1 MPRRTCGYSA
11 SSYPLH
17 REGTSFSAICQRRI
31 SEWGCALYSSIR
43 SAARALAAFASADA
57 YRRHPLFSSVPS
69 PYHRRTWAASC
80 SDFVTKSED
89 AVELVRRW
97 YGDGTSMVL
106 QWYGDIRG
114 RSGIV
119 FPRSAGAAAPCSRV
133 RPVRLCW
140 LGCAGLS
147 LRWWHGIVDA
157 IPDRRKNRLN
167 GLVHRSAMF
176 LGECSA
182 AFALARNN
190 PEILLPLPANIR
202 RLAYV
207 AA

>member
-1 MPRRTCGYSA
+1 MATRQVLTHYTAKVR
-11 SSYPLH
+11 L
-17 REGTSFSAICQRRI
+17 FL
-31 SEWGCALYSSIR
+31 LYAKGEFLNG
-43 SAARALAAFASADA
+43 AARCTLPSVVQPARWL
-57 YRRHPLFSSVPS
+57 PLLLPTPTVGTPYSP

>member
-1 MPRRTCGYSA
+1 MFGFRFKA
-11 SSYPLH
+11 
-17 REGTSFSAICQRRI
+17 
-31 SEWGCALYSSIR
+31 
-43 SAARALAAFASADA
+43 
-57 YRRHPLFSSVPS
+57 
-69 PYHRRTWAASC
+69 
-80 SDFVTKSED
+80 KSEH
-89 AVELVRRW
+89 VVKLVLCW
-97 YGDGTSMVL
+97 YGDGTAQVRRR
-106 QWYGDIRG
+106 YGDIWG

-119 FPRSAGAAAPCSRV
+119 FPRSAGAAVPCYPG
-133 RPVRLCW
+133 RPVQLCW